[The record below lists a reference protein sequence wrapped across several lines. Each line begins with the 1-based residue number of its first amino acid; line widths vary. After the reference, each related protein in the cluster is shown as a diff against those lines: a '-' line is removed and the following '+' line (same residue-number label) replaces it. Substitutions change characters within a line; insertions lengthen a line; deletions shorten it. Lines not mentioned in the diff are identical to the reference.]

1 MKRLMAPSAAP
12 TQLWWTDL
20 DEDAGEPAAGAA
32 VLSEPERARAARF
45 IHERHRRR
53 YTAAHAAL
61 RRLLSQHTG
70 RPASELMFV
79 DGPFG
84 KPALIGPDP
93 GDGLRCAF
101 NMSHCENLAV
111 FAVAPEGEIGVDVE
125 LLRPMDD
132 ADALARHHFTANEQA
147 AFNAAAP
154 AQRTLSFLYGWTR
167 KEACLKAIGCGLA
180 VEPHSFEVGLSPGS
194 REVKVQ
200 APHGAVVVDV
210 ESVVDG
216 ARAVISWARLRPG
229 HCSS

>member
-12 TQLWWTDL
+12 IQLWWADL
-20 DEDAGEPAAGAA
+20 DDDAAAGAA
-32 VLSEPERARAARF
+32 LLSAAERARAARF
-45 IHERHRRR
+45 VHERHRRR

-61 RRLLSQHTG
+61 RQLLAQHTG
-70 RPASELMFV
+70 RAASELSFL

-84 KPALIGPDP
+84 KPALADTAPGGGP
-93 GDGLRCAF
+93 RCAF
-101 NMSHCENLAV
+101 NMSHCEHLAV
-111 FAVAPEGEIGVDVE
+111 FAVAPDGDIGVDVE

-147 AFNAAAP
+147 AFNAATA

-180 VEPHSFEVGLSPGS
+180 VEPHSFEVGLAPGS
-194 REVKVQ
+194 REVTVQ

-229 HCSS
+229 H